1 MKFLMNALTGTFL
14 LLTFFADTANAQSFF
29 ARMATKNNGKKK
41 KAPTVITSDAMDFDM
56 SKNVAV
62 FTGNVQVDDS
72 NMRIF
77 CKKMIIF
84 FEGGKKGIGTLLS
97 TPKGKTEKDNKKDTT
112 DPNAGKVKK
121 IVCLKN
127 VIIIRK
133 LYDEK
138 DIKGGEQKGVG
149 GKAVYDV
156 KAGSITLSEDPS
168 LSKGKDTLRG
178 DIITYWVNSERVS
191 VRSSKNN
198 TSVLK
203 INADSAN
210 KDEKTDE

>member
-1 MKFLMNALTGTFL
+1 MRYVTKLLFGIFILSITFAQV
-14 LLTFFADTANAQSFF
+14 ADAQSFF

-41 KAPTVITSDAMDFDM
+41 KTPTVITADNMDFDM
-56 SKNVAV
+56 SKSIAV

-77 CKKMIIF
+77 CEEMIIY
-84 FEGGKKGIGTLLS
+84 FEGGKKGIGSLVS
-97 TPKGKTEKDNKKDTT
+97 TPKKNSDQPKEKKGDGG
-112 DPNAGKVKK
+112 GKVKK

-133 LYDEK
+133 LYDAK

-156 KAGSITLSEDPS
+156 KAGSITLSENPS
-168 LSKGKDTLRG
+168 LSRGKDTLKG
-178 DIITYWVNSERVS
+178 DLITYWVDSERVS
-191 VRSSKNN
+191 VKSSRNS
-198 TSVLK
+198 TSTLK
-203 INADSAN
+203 INADTMK
-210 KDEKTDE
+210 KDNKTDE

>member
-1 MKFLMNALTGTFL
+1 MKYVKRL
-14 LLTFFADTANAQSFF
+14 LIWIFILSITSAQVTSAQSFF

-41 KAPTVITSDAMDFDM
+41 KVPTVITADNMDFDM
-56 SKNVAV
+56 SKSIAV

-77 CKKMIIF
+77 CEKMIIY
-84 FEGGKKGIGTLLS
+84 FEGGKKGIGSIVSSSRNAPAKT
-97 TPKGKTEKDNKKDTT
+97 KGKQGEGG
-112 DPNAGKVKK
+112 GKVKK

-133 LYDEK
+133 LYDDK

-168 LSKGKDTLRG
+168 LSRGKDTLCG
-178 DIITYWVNSERVS
+178 EIITYWVDSERVS
-191 VRSSKNN
+191 VKSGRQR
-198 TSVLK
+198 TSTLK
-203 INADSAN
+203 INADTMK
-210 KDEKTDE
+210 KDK